1 MKKRIHIKLPP
12 QHITKILSKY
22 GMEKVTEQLGIT
34 ETAVKKY
41 IKLNAAPK
49 ATEIAAQ
56 LLLEKDE
63 IHAGD
68 KTAVVR
74 GEPELLKVV
83 GKIVKSADGHFTL
96 ID

>member
-22 GMEKVTEQLGIT
+22 GMERTTSELGIT

-49 ATEIAAQ
+49 ATEVAAQ
-56 LLLEKDE
+56 LLLEKDNPS
-63 IHAGD
+63 GTGQKD
-68 KTAVVR
+68 
-74 GEPELLKVV
+74 
-83 GKIVKSADGHFTL
+83 SAY
-96 ID
+96 